1 MKKLFLVRTL
11 TYDDSDPTYIFAT
24 ETEQEA
30 TKRAYERLEG
40 QVYGIYPNEITEV
53 DGYVIKLIKKEEVNE

>member
-1 MKKLFLVRTL
+1 MKKLFLVKAL
-11 TYDDSDPTYIFAT
+11 TYDNFDPSFLCVT

-30 TKRAYERLEG
+30 SKWVYERLEG

-53 DGYVIKLIKKEEVNE
+53 DGYEVKLVKKKGND